1 MAGRTSGCLAV
12 SSGDRAGPSPPSC
25 PPPGYGACRDQGRA
39 TEPAVIRA
47 AATAA
52 KAIIAFPL
60 LIIVL
65 ATASPG
71 TPAQVTS
78 NAADLVGEPNA
89 LARADIPPVT

>member
-1 MAGRTSGCLAV
+1 M
-12 SSGDRAGPSPPSC
+12 
-25 PPPGYGACRDQGRA
+25 
-39 TEPAVIRA
+39 IRA
-47 AATAA
+47 AATAVM
-52 KAIIAFPL
+52 AIIAFPL

-65 ATASPG
+65 AAASPG